1 MVTINCAYTEQI
13 NPAGASPVLSR
24 DQVWAG
30 LQRKIR
36 KAQDFVPIITGCDVL
51 KEKEDEVVREAHFKE
66 RDGIPAHSVKEVCK
80 SYYPAKVSPGRIH
93 NQHRGN
99 EPNY

>member
-13 NPAGASPVLSR
+13 NPAGASPVLSK

-51 KEKEDEVVREAHFKE
+51 EEKEDEVVREAHFKE
-66 RDGIPAHSVKEVCK
+66 RDGIAAHSVKEVCK
-80 SYYPAKVSPGRIH
+80 SYYPTKVGL
-93 NQHRGN
+93 
-99 EPNY
+99 NYTQLHHVREGPVY